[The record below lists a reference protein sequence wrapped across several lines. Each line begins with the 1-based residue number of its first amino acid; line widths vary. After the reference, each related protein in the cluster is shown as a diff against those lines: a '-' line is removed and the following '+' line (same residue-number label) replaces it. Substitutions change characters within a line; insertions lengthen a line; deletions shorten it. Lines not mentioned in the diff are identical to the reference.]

1 MSFSKRGLGYVIDL
15 NQGDNADSSA
25 PDTFDNGANTLN
37 LDFLRSVA
45 SIQSVIGGDT
55 AFGGRALLQLWG
67 MKPADMAQLSTL
79 GFDQAKINKNK
90 VTVFAY
96 DLDDQGKKSNEIEV
110 FSGGIFVAH
119 INYNAM
125 PDVSLE
131 LECYASIGQQIQMVP
146 GTSVQGSGDVATM
159 LQGICAACDPPV
171 TFVNNGVSAQLANPA
186 HAGSPAQQIADIC
199 TASGIAYTLQGE
211 TLTIWNKDQN
221 IDGVIVITGPDNG
234 MVGYPEYTQIG
245 IDVTMEFN
253 PEVQLGRQLQIL
265 QASSGNPPPVPGV
278 PGTFYINIV
287 EHELS
292 SELPGGPWFTH
303 ASVSNIQIVGRN

>member
-1 MSFSKRGLGYVIDL
+1 MSFTKRHLQYQIDL
-15 NQGDNADSSA
+15 NKGGTPDNSA
-25 PDTFDNGANTLN
+25 PASFDNGAQTLGIDN
-37 LDFLRSVA
+37 IRSVA

-67 MKPADMAQLSTL
+67 MKPSDMAQLSTL

-90 VTVFAY
+90 ITVYAY
-96 DLDDQGKKSNEIEV
+96 DEDSASSPVEV

-125 PDVSLE
+125 PDVSLT
-131 LECYASIGQQIQMVP
+131 LECYATIGEQTQMVP
-146 GTSVQGSGDVATM
+146 GTSVQGNGDAATM

-171 TFVNNGVSAQLANPA
+171 KFVNNGVSAKLANPA
-186 HAGSPAQQIADIC
+186 YAGSAFQQITSICCDAGIPHRFAD
-199 TASGIAYTLQGE
+199 G
-211 TLTIWNKDQN
+211 TLTIWPNGTN
-221 IDGVIVITGPDNG
+221 VDGEIIETGPDNG

-253 PEVQLGRQLQIL
+253 PEVQLGRQLKIK
-265 QASSGNPPPVPGV
+265 QAGGDKPLPVPGV
-278 PGTFYINIV
+278 PGTFWINIV

-292 SELPGGPWFTH
+292 SEMPGGPWFTH
-303 ASVSNIQIVGRN
+303 ASVSNIQIVGRS

>member
-1 MSFSKRGLGYVIDL
+1 MSFIKRHLQYIIEL
-15 NQGDNADSSA
+15 NQGDNADSSSSSS
-25 PDTFDNGANTLN
+25 FDNGANTLN
-37 LDFLRSVA
+37 IQNIRSVA

-67 MKPADMAQLSTL
+67 MKSSDMAQLSTL

-90 VTVFAY
+90 ITVFAY
-96 DLDDQGKKSNEIEV
+96 DEGNSANAVQV

-125 PDVSLE
+125 PDVSLT
-131 LECYASIGQQIQMVP
+131 LECYASINQQTQMVP

-171 TFVNNGVSAQLANPA
+171 TFINKGVSAQLANPA

-199 TASGIAYTLQGE
+199 TAAGICYSLQGE
-211 TLTIWNKDQN
+211 TLTIWPKDQGV
-221 IDGVIVITGPDNG
+221 DGVTITIGPDSG

-245 IDVTMEFN
+245 INVTMEFN
-253 PEVQLGRQLQIL
+253 PDVQLGRQLSIKR
-265 QASSGNPPPVPGV
+265 ANGNPPPVPGV
-278 PGTFYINIV
+278 PGTFWINVV

-292 SELPGGPWFTH
+292 SEMPDGPWFTH

>member
-1 MSFSKRGLGYVIDL
+1 MSFTKRHLQYIIEL
-15 NQGDNADSSA
+15 NQGDNADSSS
-25 PDTFDNGANTLN
+25 PSSFDNGANTLN
-37 LDFLRSVA
+37 IQNIRSVA

-67 MKPADMAQLSTL
+67 MKPSDMAQLSTL

-90 VTVFAY
+90 ITVFAY
-96 DLDDQGKKSNEIEV
+96 DEGNSANAVQV

-125 PDVSLE
+125 PDVSLT
-131 LECYASIGQQIQMVP
+131 LECYASINQQTQMVP

-159 LQGICAACDPPV
+159 LQGICAACNPPV

-186 HAGSPAQQIADIC
+186 HAGSPAQQIDEIC
-199 TASGIAYTLQGE
+199 TAAGICYTLQAD
-211 TLTIWNKDQN
+211 TLTIWPKDTN
-221 IDGVIVITGPDNG
+221 ADGVTITTGPDNG

-253 PEVQLGRQLQIL
+253 PDVQLGRQLQIQ

-278 PGTFYINIV
+278 PGTFFINVV

-292 SELPGGPWFTH
+292 SEMPDGPWFTH

>member
-1 MSFSKRGLGYVIDL
+1 MSFKKRGLGYVIEL

-25 PDTFDNGANTLN
+25 PDKFDNGSNTLN
-37 LDFLRSVA
+37 IDSIRSVA

-67 MKPADMAQLSTL
+67 MKPSDMAQLSTL

-96 DLDDQGKKSNEIEV
+96 DLDDKKNQIEV

-119 INYNAM
+119 INYNAI
-125 PDVSLE
+125 PDVSLT
-131 LECYASIGQQIQMVP
+131 LECYASIGQQTQMVAP
-146 GTSVQGSGDVATM
+146 TSVAGNGDVATM
-159 LQGICAACDPPV
+159 LQGICASCDPPV
-171 TFVNNGVSAQLANPA
+171 DFVNKGVSAQLSNPA

-199 TASGIAYTLQGE
+199 CAAGVAYTLQGD
-211 TLTIWNKDQN
+211 TLTIWPKDTN
-221 IDGVIVITGPDNG
+221 ADGVTVEIGPDNG

-253 PEVQLGRQLQIL
+253 PDVQLGRQLKIK
-265 QASSGNPPPVPGV
+265 QASGKPLPVPGV
-278 PGTFYINIV
+278 PGTFWINV
-287 EHELS
+287 VAHELS
-292 SELPGGPWFTH
+292 SEMPGGPWFTH
-303 ASVSNIQIVGRN
+303 ASVSNIQIVGRS